1 MYWSRLPPGYHFD
14 EFYQYFLC
22 YFCFSVHSIQ
32 TNTCSFSRYVMNF
45 YTAKVHLTWNA
56 AINILSRFQYS
67 FNFNSYIF
75 SITTTAIHYY
85 YTLMDFPSLSYQGDF
100 SLTLNTNFLLDDVK
114 NTFLSCI
121 FVVISICCTTPWISS
136 SLLFHVTQRDFTDL
150 YHFIWS
156 QSSSNNSRVNLTSV
170 MCAGR

>member
-85 YTLMDFPSLSYQGDF
+85 YTLMDFPSLSYQGDS

-121 FVVISICCTTPWISS
+121 FVVISICCTTP
-136 SLLFHVTQRDFTDL
+136 
-150 YHFIWS
+150 
-156 QSSSNNSRVNLTSV
+156 
-170 MCAGR
+170 